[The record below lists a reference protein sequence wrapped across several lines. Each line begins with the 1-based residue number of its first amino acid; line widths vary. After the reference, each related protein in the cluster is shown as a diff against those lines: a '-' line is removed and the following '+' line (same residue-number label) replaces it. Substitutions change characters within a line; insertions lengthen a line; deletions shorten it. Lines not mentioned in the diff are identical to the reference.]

1 MSVLLMMDGDQ
12 NKQTERSSEGKRME
26 KKKLYYHE
34 CSHRDKKDIEFM
46 KKNMMLFLRK
56 EHSKNKKNSW
66 KLKIWEH
73 TENTQYKDASKED
86 KIF

>member
-1 MSVLLMMDGDQ
+1 MGKVLWREENG
-12 NKQTERSSEGKRME
+12 